1 MGFDVE
7 VIGHVQRT
15 LYERLS
21 ELIGET
27 SIHRCG
33 STVVLNV
40 TDQSAMVALVAHVH
54 DLGIQI
60 EEIHRVPR
68 PDSVLPRLPRS

>member
-1 MGFDVE
+1 MSFDVE
-7 VIGHVQRT
+7 VNGHVQRT

-21 ELIGET
+21 ELIGES

-33 STVVLNV
+33 SSVVLNV
-40 TDQSAMVALVAHVH
+40 ADQSAMVALVAHLN
-54 DLGIQI
+54 DLGVKI

-68 PDSVLPRLPRS
+68 PGSVGF

>member
-1 MGFDVE
+1 MSFDVE
-7 VIGHVQRT
+7 VNGHVQRT

-27 SIHRCG
+27 AIHRCG
-33 STVVLNV
+33 STVVLSV
-40 TDQSAMVALVAHVH
+40 TDQSAMVALVARLN

-68 PDSVLPRLPRS
+68 PDSLHP

>member
-21 ELIGET
+21 ELIGEA
-27 SIHRCG
+27 SIHRCDG
-33 STVVLNV
+33 SLVLNV
-40 TDQSAMVALVAHVH
+40 TDQSAMVALVAHLN

-68 PDSVLPRLPRS
+68 PDSVHF